1 MNSDVNICPVQRR
14 RVRLLAFA
22 AASGVLAGSG
32 VARSA
37 DDAPFPARPLRLVC
51 PWPPGG
57 IADVRSRQ
65 IAEHLSRSLG
75 QPVVVENRPGAGGT
89 VGATVASQARP
100 DGHTML
106 LGSINELAIA
116 PALDPRAHEK
126 LIAALDPVVFVA
138 RGPLLLV
145 ASPSLGVNTL
155 AELVA
160 LARAKPGQL
169 GYGSAGPQTVHHF
182 AGELLQRAA
191 GIELLHVP
199 YKGASQILLDLVAG
213 HLPVGFDFVATSE
226 PLVKAGKLKVLAVLG
241 PRRVAVL
248 PDAPTAREA
257 GIPSV
262 EAFSWSGILVPA
274 GTPTGV
280 VSRLNA
286 EITKALRQP
295 DLVAAYAAAGGELDP
310 GTPEAFSAFLR
321 EEQARWARRA
331 KELGF
336 VK

>member
-1 MNSDVNICPVQRR
+1 M
-14 RVRLLAFA
+14 RLLALA
-22 AASGVLAGSG
+22 AASGAFAS
-32 VARSA
+32 VAATRAA
-37 DDAPFPARPLRLVC
+37 DDTVFPARPLRLVC

-65 IAEHLSRSLG
+65 IAEHLTRSLG

-106 LGSINELAIA
+106 LGSVNELAIA
-116 PALDPRAHEK
+116 PALDARAHEK
-126 LIAALDPVVFVA
+126 LLSALEPVVFIA

-145 ASPSLGVNTL
+145 ASPSLGVNSL
-155 AELVA
+155 ADLVA
-160 LARAKPGQL
+160 LARTKPGQL

-213 HLPVGFDFVATSE
+213 HLPLGFDFVATSE

-241 PRRVAVL
+241 PRRVATL

-262 EAFSWSGILVPA
+262 EAFSWSGVLVPA
-274 GTPTGV
+274 GTPAGI

-286 EITKALRQP
+286 EVTRALRQP
-295 DLVAAYAAAGGELDP
+295 DLVAAYTASGAELDP
-310 GTPEAFSAFLR
+310 GTPEAFAAFLR
-321 EEQARWARRA
+321 EEQARWSRRA
-331 KELGF
+331 RDLGF

>member
-1 MNSDVNICPVQRR
+1 MGGTPLQRR
-14 RVRLLAFA
+14 RVRLLALA
-22 AASGVLAGSG
+22 AASAGAFSPAG
-32 VARSA
+32 IARAA
-37 DDAPFPARPLRLVC
+37 DEAAFPARPLRLVC

-65 IAEHLSRSLG
+65 IAEHLTRALG

-126 LIAALDPVVFVA
+126 LISALDPVVFVA

-145 ASPSLGVNTL
+145 ASPSLGVNSV

-262 EAFSWSGILVPA
+262 EAYSWSGVLVPA
-274 GTPTGV
+274 GTPAGV

-286 EITKALRQP
+286 EITRALRQP
-295 DLVAAYAAAGGELDP
+295 DLVASYAASGGELDP
-310 GTPEAFSAFLR
+310 GTPEAFGAFLR
-321 EEQARWARRA
+321 DEQARWSRRA
-331 KELGF
+331 RELGF